1 MIEANK
7 FWFYSL
13 VFSILWGVFQLLYRD
28 FCEQA
33 PKTPSGK
40 NPEKTNGKRAANP
53 KLGGDQKR
61 ERSAVS
67 GEHRRVKRGIVT
79 DCFDLIIPGSVV
91 GWISASSAVVGYA
104 TIISTVLSSK
114 EIWDRLKKE

>member
-28 FCEQA
+28 FGEQA

-40 NPEKTNGKRAANP
+40 SPEKAHGRRAVNP
-53 KLGGDQKR
+53 KVGGDRKGAR
-61 ERSAVS
+61 RVVS
-67 GEHRRVKRGIVT
+67 EEHQRVKRGIVS
-79 DCFDLIIPGSVV
+79 DCFDLFIPGSVL
-91 GWISASSAVVGYA
+91 GWISASSATVGYA
-104 TIISTVLSSK
+104 TVISTVLSSK
-114 EIWDRLKKE
+114 DIWDRLQ